1 MHSTSN
7 GPGKLL
13 FGAPSTAARETGLT
27 ILRIA
32 VGVIFMAHGAQKFF
46 MLGIPAVTQ
55 GFAQGGIPMA
65 SFMAPFIAS
74 VELLGGTALV
84 LGLLTRLAALGTAFT
99 MIGAMSLVHLKGG
112 FFLPSGIEYTVALLA
127 ASVALILMGPGR
139 FSLDALLAR
148 RTLPRRATARPLADR
163 RAA

>member
-1 MHSTSN
+1 MNSTSN
-7 GPGKLL
+7 GLGTML
-13 FGAPSTAARETGLT
+13 FGTPSTAARETGLT

-32 VGVIFMAHGAQKFF
+32 VGAIFMAHGAQKFF
-46 MLGIPAVTQ
+46 MLGIPAVAE

-74 VELLGGTALV
+74 VELIGGTALV
-84 LGLLTRLAALGTAFT
+84 LGLLTRIAALGTAFT
-99 MIGAMSLVHLKGG
+99 MLGAMFLVHLKGG
-112 FFLPSGIEYTVALLA
+112 FFLPSGIEYTVALLS
-127 ASVALILMGPGR
+127 ASVALILIGPGS

-148 RTLPRRATARPLADR
+148 RALPRRATARPVAER